1 MNNIFKRLIIVLL
14 ISFMSI
20 INFTGCKDTI
30 EIEKLAIIL
39 AIGFDLDSN
48 NNYEVSIEIT
58 DSNTLTSQNKK
69 TVSYCAKG
77 ETVFKAIDNIY
88 KNIGQR
94 FNYSHI
100 QYIVIGDNVA
110 RKGIA
115 SIIDFSLRYNQ
126 IRPNIPFL
134 VTKEKARDI
143 VEAKIST
150 NTIPSMSITDL
161 LNLQKDR
168 GETVFTTNLDFV
180 NSIAHGSKST
190 TCGLINIDRHKL
202 DKNINY
208 SLSGAAVFK
217 KDKLVGYLSTRET
230 VGLNWIRGDINRY
243 IVMIEYP
250 KDYKISLDVTESSE
264 KTNLYIDKDNKVNII
279 LNVKLKSSIREM
291 TGMINPNKNPSIM
304 DLLSEKQ
311 NEVIYQD
318 VSLVIN
324 KAQKNLNIDIFDFG
338 NIMMK
343 KYPNQWDY
351 MEKDW
356 NNTFKNIN
364 IDINIDSRVNK
375 TGVLSKP
382 PI

>member
-324 KAQKNLNIDIFDFG
+324 EAQKNLNIDIFDFG